1 VPGAACSGTERLKT
15 ADKVIKDSGR
25 GAGPHLRLLKGI
37 SVSTKLTI
45 DDFVLVKDF
54 FITVARRDPQPE
66 FPRHTHEFSEL
77 VIITKGHGAHSVD
90 KTRFPISVGDV
101 FVISGRQ
108 EHEFTDMEKLSLVN
122 VMFDPANPALKNLDT
137 RDLPGFRSLFFLEP
151 RHRKSHK
158 FESRLRL
165 SGEDLK
171 KAEHLVDEL
180 EKELL
185 ETEPGF
191 KAIVTA
197 LFIELLIHL
206 SRCYGKSK
214 NPEALS
220 LLRIADAINYLER
233 HYPEAVDFGKLAHA
247 AGMSPRSFQ
256 RAFFRAT
263 GTSAQ
268 SYLIM
273 TRLKHAAELLK
284 YKNYSVSESAYETGF
299 KDSNYFSRL
308 FKKYMKV
315 SPKHFR
321 SKD

>member
-1 VPGAACSGTERLKT
+1 MLTRLT
-15 ADKVIKDSGR
+15 M
-25 GAGPHLRLLKGI
+25 
-37 SVSTKLTI
+37 

-77 VIITKGHGAHSVD
+77 VIITKGHGAHRVD
-90 KTRFPISVGDV
+90 EAEFPVSVGDV
-101 FVISGRQ
+101 FVISGGR
-108 EHEFTDMEKLSLVN
+108 EHEFSDMEQLALVN
-122 VMFDPANPALKNLDT
+122 VIFDPDNPALRNLDT
-137 RDLPGFRSLFFLEP
+137 SDLPGFRSLFFLEP
-151 RHRKSHK
+151 RHCKNHR

-171 KAEHLVDEL
+171 KAEQLVDEL
-180 EKELL
+180 EDELL
-185 ETEPGF
+185 KTRPGF
-191 KAIVTA
+191 KAIATA

-206 SRCYGKSK
+206 SRCCGKSG
-214 NPEALS
+214 NPEAQS

-233 HYPEAVDFGKLAHA
+233 HYAEQINFGKLAQS

-263 GTSAQ
+263 GVPARN
-268 SYLIM
+268 YLIM
-273 TRLKHAAELLK
+273 TRLKHAADLLK
-284 YKNYSVSESAYETGF
+284 YRGYSVSESAYETGF
-299 KDSNYFSRL
+299 RDSNYFSRL

-321 SKD
+321 SRN

>member
-1 VPGAACSGTERLKT
+1 MPTQ
-15 ADKVIKDSGR
+15 
-25 GAGPHLRLLKGI
+25 
-37 SVSTKLTI
+37 LTI
-45 DDFVLVKDF
+45 KDFVLVKDF

-77 VIITKGHGAHSVD
+77 VIITKGHGAHRVD
-90 KTRFPISVGDV
+90 KTEFPVSVGDA

-108 EHEFTDMEKLSLVN
+108 EHEFSDLKKLSLVN
-122 VMFDPANPALKNLDT
+122 VIFDPANPALNNLDT
-137 RDLPGFRSLFFLEP
+137 SDLPGFRSLFFLEP

-171 KAEHLVDEL
+171 KAEHLIDEL
-180 EKELL
+180 EKELV
-185 ETEPGF
+185 ETQPGF
-191 KAIVTA
+191 KAIATA

-206 SRCYGKSK
+206 SRCYGRSK

-233 HYPEAVDFGKLAHA
+233 HYAAPADFRKLAQS

-268 SYLIM
+268 NYLI
-273 TRLKHAAELLK
+273 TARLKHAAELLK
-284 YKNYSVSESAYETGF
+284 YKNYSVSESAYASGF
-299 KDSNYFSRL
+299 RDSNYFSRL
-308 FKKYMKV
+308 FKKYMRI